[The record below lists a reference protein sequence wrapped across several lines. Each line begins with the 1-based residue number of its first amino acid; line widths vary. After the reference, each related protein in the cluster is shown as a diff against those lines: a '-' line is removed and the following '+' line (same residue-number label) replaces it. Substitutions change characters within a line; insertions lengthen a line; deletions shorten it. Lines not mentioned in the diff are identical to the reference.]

1 MLTKTLSK
9 EALTIPLAT
18 LASRGT
24 TLVPVIVYVMRRH
37 PMALLAPVPICPEY
51 LSSLVYDVTS
61 VNCGMSNVKPKS
73 EETFPPTM
81 AL

>member
-1 MLTKTLSK
+1 MIKTLNK
-9 EALTIPLAT
+9 EALTKL
-18 LASRGT
+18 LASLAWTGT

-37 PMALLAPVPICPEY
+37 PMALLVSVPICPEY